1 MNLNDVAYN
10 TADVLTVGGLV
21 ITAVAA
27 IWGVRKA
34 IAMANRG

>member
-1 MNLNDVAYN
+1 MDLTNVSYN
-10 TADVLTVGGLV
+10 TADVLTVGSLV
-21 ITAVAA
+21 LAAVAA

>member
-1 MNLNDVAYN
+1 MDLTNVTYN
-10 TADVLTVGGLV
+10 TADVIAVGSLV
-21 ITAVAA
+21 LGAVAA